1 MMMRVISGTQNTAS
15 AENIAGYCSTRLCNI
30 NISRFADQEVYVEI
44 HDNIRGHEVFI
55 IQSTLGDHNLMELMV
70 IIDACKRASV
80 KEITAVIPYFG
91 YARQDRKPRSRT
103 PVSAKLVADLL
114 QAAGANRI
122 VTVDLHAGQIQ
133 GFFNIPVDDL
143 TARNLFVQDIREHN
157 NLDSLCIVSPDAGGA
172 VRARHFAKKLNNCPM
187 ALIDKRREEHNKSQV
202 MNVIGGVEGKHCI
215 IVDDIA
221 DTCGTLINC
230 ADALKEKGAESV
242 RAYIT
247 HGVLSASAEQR
258 IAKSDSLDEL
268 VISNSIEKPKDVP
281 VSHTKVRQISLDEL
295 LGEAV
300 RRVYNNE
307 SVSSLFEINV

>member
-1 MMMRVISGTQNTAS
+1 MMRVISGTQNTAS

-55 IQSTLGDHNLMELMV
+55 VQSTLGDHNLMELMV

-143 TARNLFVQDIREHN
+143 TARNLFVQDMREHN
-157 NLDSLCIVSPDAGGA
+157 NLGSLCIVSPDAGGA

-202 MNVIGGVEGKHCI
+202 MNVIGDVEGKHCI